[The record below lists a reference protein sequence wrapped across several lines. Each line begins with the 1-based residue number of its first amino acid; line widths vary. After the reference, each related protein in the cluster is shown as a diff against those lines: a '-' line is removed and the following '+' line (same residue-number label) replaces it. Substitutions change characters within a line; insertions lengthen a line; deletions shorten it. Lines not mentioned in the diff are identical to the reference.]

1 MELTNEF
8 VVAVPIEQAWALL
21 TDVERIAPCLPGA
34 ELQEVEGD
42 AYRGIVKVKV
52 GPITASYKGTA
63 RFEEKDDTAHR
74 GVLKA
79 EGRETRG
86 QGNASATI
94 VATLSPSGEGTKVE
108 VVTDLAITGKVAQ
121 FGRGVLADVSGKLL
135 EQFVHNLES
144 MVLAPAASPAGDTGS
159 AAEVAAAPSA
169 EAPATPA
176 PKAAAAAKS
185 SRSKATKSAVAAPAR
200 RAASGGDATA
210 RTHDT
215 AEAAASGGSDVAK
228 DASESAAVDG
238 AAAQDAAAEDAA
250 VESDAADADAGA
262 GVTGTSAA
270 EAGRATVRRI
280 DSVPAVP
287 VDLGRIAGPSVAR
300 RLIPFASVAGALFL
314 IRVVV
319 YALRRRKK

>member
-42 AYRGIVKVKV
+42 DYRGIVKVKV

-144 MVLAPAASPAGDTGS
+144 MVLAPAAAAGDTGS

-176 PKAAAAAKS
+176 PKAAGAAKS

-215 AEAAASGGSDVAK
+215 AEPAASGGSDVAK

-238 AAAQDAAAEDAA
+238 AAAQDAARVSRAR
-250 VESDAADADAGA
+250 S
-262 GVTGTSAA
+262 
-270 EAGRATVRRI
+270 GR
-280 DSVPAVP
+280 
-287 VDLGRIAGPSVAR
+287 
-300 RLIPFASVAGALFL
+300 
-314 IRVVV
+314 
-319 YALRRRKK
+319 

>member
-8 VVAVPIEQAWALL
+8 VVAVPVEQAWAVL

-42 AYRGIVKVKV
+42 DYRGIVKVKV

-63 RFEEKDDTAHR
+63 RFVEKDDTAHR

-144 MVLAPAASPAGDTGS
+144 MVLAPAAASPAGDAGS
-159 AAEVAAAPSA
+159 PPGAATAATAD
-169 EAPATPA
+169 APAVAA
-176 PKAAAAAKS
+176 PKAAGRAKPA
-185 SRSKATKSAVAAPAR
+185 RSKATAKAAAPAP
-200 RAASGGDATA
+200 ASSGGDATA
-210 RTHDT
+210 PSHD
-215 AEAAASGGSDVAK
+215 AVDPAGPGKSDVAK
-228 DASESAAVDG
+228 DASESAA
-238 AAAQDAAAEDAA
+238 AKHAAAESDAGDNGSA
-250 VESDAADADAGA
+250 SESAAAKHAAAESDAGDNGSASE
-262 GVTGTSAA
+262 SAA
-270 EAGRATVRRI
+270 AKHAAAEGQ
-280 DSVPAVP
+280 
-287 VDLGRIAGPSVAR
+287 AR
-300 RLIPFASVAGALFL
+300 RS
-314 IRVVV
+314 RE
-319 YALRRRKK
+319 

>member
-1 MELTNEF
+1 
-8 VVAVPIEQAWALL
+8 
-21 TDVERIAPCLPGA
+21 VERIAPCLPGA

-42 AYRGIVKVKV
+42 DYRGIVKVKV

-144 MVLAPAASPAGDTGS
+144 MVLAPAAAAGDTGS

-176 PKAAAAAKS
+176 PKAAGAAKS

-215 AEAAASGGSDVAK
+215 AEPAASGGSDVAK